1 MILVSKDHFFKYQI
15 CLGPRVGSVGL
26 SWVLDS
32 KHEPLTT
39 IPITY
44 TKIYHACMHAW
55 MYGCMDVRMYGYMDV
70 RMHGCMDVWMYGCKD
85 VWMYVCM
92 YLQYDIA
99 LYSYIWTS

>member
-1 MILVSKDHFFKYQI
+1 MLSVLKDMYTTHDIIFARIRYDSCFKGSCFYQFQI
-15 CLGPRVGSVGL
+15 SLGPRVGSVGL

-55 MYGCMDVRMYGYMDV
+55 MYGCMDVRMSGCMDL
-70 RMHGCMDVWMYGCKD
+70 RMHGCMDVR
-85 VWMYVCM
+85 MYVFT
-92 YLQYDIA
+92 I
-99 LYSYIWTS
+99 